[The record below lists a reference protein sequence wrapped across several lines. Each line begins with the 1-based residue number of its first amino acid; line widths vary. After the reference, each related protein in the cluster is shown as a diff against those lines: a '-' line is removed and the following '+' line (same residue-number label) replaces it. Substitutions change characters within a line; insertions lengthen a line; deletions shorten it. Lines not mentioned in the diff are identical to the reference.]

1 MLSLLLL
8 LFLLVVIFHLFEYL
22 FCFSYF
28 SGEELPLGYCF
39 VIDRSV
45 FNCKSINVDD
55 TGFVGVYLFSIQFC
69 FCVLV

>member
-28 SGEELPLGYCF
+28 SGEELLLVYCF

-45 FNCKSINVDD
+45 FNYKSINVDD
-55 TGFVGVYLFSIQFC
+55 TGFLRVYLFSIQFC